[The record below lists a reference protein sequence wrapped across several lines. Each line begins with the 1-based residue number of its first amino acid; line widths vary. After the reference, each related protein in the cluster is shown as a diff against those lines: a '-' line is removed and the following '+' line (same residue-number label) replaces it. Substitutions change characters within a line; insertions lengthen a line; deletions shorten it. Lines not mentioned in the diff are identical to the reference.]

1 MSAPATYA
9 AAFRTHLWSA
19 SVERLGR
26 RMQAACDDGRFAVLA
41 DESHGP
47 VPSPFA
53 KVSHTD
59 DMRTLGLPRLP
70 KLRSLWF
77 NGDYGLYVMRQAM
90 PDCDY
95 YVMSEY
101 DVAVN
106 TPIGPL
112 ARAAAGRGLD
122 LIAHQCGPAP
132 LDWHWRDNA
141 CAWFD
146 QPWRA
151 FIFFVVVSAR
161 AVDRLLARRRD
172 MAARRRPGER
182 PAFCESFMISVV
194 REEGLAWANLSEF
207 VDTTDLKVRPHL
219 HIDDPR
225 AGQPGS
231 LVHPVLGSERII
243 SALLAETAGRA
254 YFKHSS
260 ALRRAFD
267 HEPFEKVA
275 PALYAKLVQ
284 ESDAQSLG
292 LLQEETAQRGLTWP
306 PTSEA
311 GSR

>member
-1 MSAPATYA
+1 
-9 AAFRTHLWSA
+9 
-19 SVERLGR
+19 
-26 RMQAACDDGRFAVLA
+26 MQAACDDGRFTVLA

-59 DMRTLGLPRLP
+59 DMRALGLSRSP

-77 NGDYGLYVMRQAM
+77 NGDYGLYAMRQAM

-112 ARAAAGRGLD
+112 VRGAAGRGLD

-132 LDWHWRDNA
+132 PDWHWRDNA
-141 CAWFD
+141 CAWFA

-161 AVDRLLARRRD
+161 AVDRLLACRRD

-182 PAFCESFMISVV
+182 PAFCESFMISTV

-207 VDTTDLKVRPHL
+207 VETADLKVRPHL

-225 AGQPGS
+225 ASLPGS
-231 LVHPVLGSERII
+231 LAHPVLGSERIVDT
-243 SALLAETAGRA
+243 LLAETSGGA

-260 ALRRAFD
+260 PLRRAFD

-284 ESDAQSLG
+284 DGDGLSLSF
-292 LLQEETAQRGLTWP
+292 LQAETARRGLTWP
-306 PTSEA
+306 PPFEA
-311 GSR
+311 ESR